1 MHLHRPCFAVLVL
14 AIGSPNY
21 WAAPPDK
28 TETDK
33 TSIEPERLKGVNTP
47 GDEDDPF
54 FVSDTEVKDGKYD
67 GPRLF
72 YVSRNSE
79 KEKDAKYHI
88 MVSRRKG
95 GDWTKGHLLD
105 GINGEGEELSPFL
118 MREETAVRGK
128 PNYQLFF
135 ASSRLGGNFDLFR
148 AMHTGKDSFLEPAPI
163 ANDGVSTEADEL
175 YPWLTDKGKYL
186 YFSRKTKEGMQIFVS
201 FRPGG
206 NGAFEAPHKV
216 DLPVK
221 YCHATL
227 TEDGKTMFL
236 QGPVDNK
243 DRWGIYR
250 ATRDTGKKNPWDDG
264 AWKDLKALKGLNTSN
279 GQKGDLSPCLAKDGP
294 YFFLYFA
301 SDRPGGAGGL
311 DLYRVNTKSLGD

>member
-1 MHLHRPCFAVLVL
+1 MRLPLCLAFSVL
-14 AIGSPNY
+14 AVCSSIGR
-21 WAAPPDK
+21 AAPPDK
-28 TETDK
+28 GEAEK

-79 KEKDAKYHI
+79 KDKDAKFHI

-95 GDWTKGHLLD
+95 GEWLKGRPLD
-105 GINGEGEELSPFL
+105 GINGEGEERSPFL

-128 PNYQLFF
+128 PNFHLFF
-135 ASSRLGGNFDLFR
+135 ASSRLGENFDLFR
-148 AMHTGKDSFLEPAPI
+148 AMHTRKDSFLEPAPI
-163 ANDGVSTEADEL
+163 ANDGVCTEADEL
-175 YPWLTDKGKYL
+175 YPWLTNKGKHL
-186 YFSRKTKEGMQIFVS
+186 YFSRKTNAGLQIFVS
-201 FRPGG
+201 LRPDG
-206 NGAFEAPHKV
+206 NGAFEAPHQV

-221 YCHATL
+221 YGHATVS
-227 TEDGKTMFL
+227 EDGKTMFL
-236 QGPVDNK
+236 QGPVDT

-250 ATRDTGKKNPWDDG
+250 ATRDASKKNPWDEG
-264 AWKDLKALKGLNTSN
+264 AWKDLKPLKGLNNSK
-279 GQKGDLSPCLAKDGP
+279 GEKGDRSPCLAKEGP

-301 SDRPGGAGGL
+301 SDRPGGDGGL
-311 DLYRVNTKSLGD
+311 DLYRVNTKALSD